1 MQIVG
6 NGNHNAG
13 RTTATFSP
21 LIICQTVADRNT
33 LPKTTKVETQGDVLQ
48 ENKMQSL
55 SRGVSEVQ
63 FAAKRPVDFETR
75 KKEDLSKDGV
85 GKNV

>member
-1 MQIVG
+1 
-6 NGNHNAG
+6 
-13 RTTATFSP
+13 
-21 LIICQTVADRNT
+21 
-33 LPKTTKVETQGDVLQ
+33 
-48 ENKMQSL
+48 MQSL

-63 FAAKRPVDFETR
+63 FAAKRPVDFEKR